1 MEIGTEGRWFQWD
14 GGVGWRQQ
22 GAEEKQ
28 QLRKEEVLFPEP
40 PVCPAGL
47 GDGPVFGERFCR
59 LRQEGRAG
67 EGRGEGRAPELR
79 YVWGWS

>member
-1 MEIGTEGRWFQWD
+1 METGAEGRWFQWD

-28 QLRKEEVLFPEP
+28 QVLFPEP

-47 GDGPVFGERFCR
+47 GHGPVFGERVCR

-67 EGRGEGRAPELR
+67 IGRGEGRAPELR
-79 YVWGWS
+79 CVWGWS